1 MKHGFWFRDST
12 NGDSTLVDEQR
23 LVTFR
28 FGNDYEIRYV
38 ARIPEPGDLVTHG
51 RELWVVT
58 SAPADEEGGAIVICA
73 PEVGRSRRRGLR
85 TTRPPRHTDF
95 STA

>member
-1 MKHGFWFRDST
+1 M
-12 NGDSTLVDEQR
+12 DEQR

-38 ARIPEPGDLVTHG
+38 ARVPESGDLVTHG
-51 RELWVVT
+51 RELWVVR
-58 SAPADEEGGAIVICA
+58 SAPVDGDGGVTVICA

>member
-1 MKHGFWFRDST
+1 
-12 NGDSTLVDEQR
+12 VDEQR

-38 ARIPEPGDLVTHG
+38 ARSPESGDLVTHG

-58 SAPADEEGGAIVICA
+58 AAPANEEGGVTAICA

-85 TTRPPRHTDF
+85 TTRPPRHTDL